1 MLREMKPKSDVIEL
15 IHQYENG
22 QIDRVSFLSGLKSK
36 LNDNDSIAI
45 SELIIDNYI
54 EKGLHV
60 RKASLKDLENI
71 YWIQKVEL
79 DDDAMTKDQIASMI
93 EYSSLCFI
101 LERFDNKILPI
112 GYISIQVLG
121 DCVHPCIKNMFLL
134 PEYRSEGYGS
144 YLLLKS
150 LQSLPETV
158 INVDNHDGFYE
169 LDKCSVRINNKKT
182 RTIKFFK
189 NHEFKTIDPKGVF
202 INTPIDEIYMVRE
215 LTLGFDDDSLHLC
228 LNPSIIKEIEMRNN
242 TWIRED
248 TASSQLLLKICDIL
262 ESTNNP
268 RAEDLLEMMENLF
281 HDNDEFS
288 YLVPLESMILHFLKL
303 LISSSASYRGAISIN
318 YNHDEPYPF
327 SVDGL
332 SIRVNLPLNNFN
344 FLKFFPNLKKL
355 TLMNQKSKNAPDI
368 KYLRKLDE
376 LILQNNEFLG
386 GLPASIKNFELLR

>member
-1 MLREMKPKSDVIEL
+1 MKPKSDVNEL
-15 IHQYENG
+15 IHQYENV
-22 QIDRVSFLSGLKSK
+22 QIDRVSFLSSLKSK
-36 LNDNDSIAI
+36 LDDNNSIAI
-45 SELIIDNYI
+45 SELIVDNYI

-71 YWIQKVEL
+71 YWIQKIEL
-79 DDDAMTKDQIASMI
+79 EDNAMTKDQIASMI
-93 EYSSLCFI
+93 ENSVLCFI

-112 GYISIQVLG
+112 GYISIHVLG
-121 DCVHPCIKNMFLL
+121 DCIHPSIKNFFVL

-158 INVDNHDGFYE
+158 RNVDNHDGFYE
-169 LDKCSVRINNKKT
+169 LNKCSVRINNSKT
-182 RTIKFFK
+182 RIVKFFK
-189 NHEFKTIDPKGVF
+189 NHEFKTIDPEGVF
-202 INTPIDEIYMVRE
+202 IKTPTDMIYMVRE
-215 LTLGFDDDSLHLC
+215 LTLGFDDDSLHSC

-248 TASSQLLLKICDIL
+248 PASSQLLLKICDIL

-268 RAEDLLEMMENLF
+268 RAEDLLEIMENLF
-281 HDNDEFS
+281 YDNDEFS
-288 YLVPLESMILHFLKL
+288 YLVPIESMILHFLKL
-303 LISSSASYRGAISIN
+303 LISSPAYHRGAISIN
-318 YNHDEPYPF
+318 YNHNEPYPF
-327 SVDGL
+327 SIDGL
-332 SIRVNLPLNNFN
+332 SIRVNLSLNNFN

-368 KYLRKLDE
+368 KYLRNLEE

-386 GLPASIKNFELLR
+386 GLPASIKNLESLR